1 MTMSAVDGSEF
12 AGGRITGPVLDLGDA
27 GLLLF
32 GLSLLLLFWYPRV
45 SAAIATVASLVI
57 SPLLLYI
64 VVPGT
69 FRRMFRGEWSIPLN
83 SNFAWNPWAIFGIVA
98 VSAALF
104 VSVQS
109 FYGLLRQ
116 GYSR

>member
-32 GLSLLLLFWYPRV
+32 GLSLLLLFWFPRA
-45 SAAIATVASLVI
+45 SAAIAAVASLVV

-64 VVPGT
+64 VARGP
-69 FRRMFRGEWSIPLN
+69 FRRVFRGEWSVPLN
-83 SNFAWNPWAIFGIVA
+83 SNPWAIFGIVA
-98 VSAALF
+98 VLAALF
-104 VSVQS
+104 VSAQS

-116 GYSR
+116 DHSR